1 MDKPNYAKWIREE
14 MWTLREAAYLLSDLE
29 PDLNERGKAHCLD
42 ASKTNKVFDIYN
54 SLKKARDKRS
64 LNVTDTGVVGRW
76 IGDATVD
83 PSHCIQWAL
92 KRGIELPEK
101 LRPLGTANES
111 TERTDR
117 TQLKIIGALLK
128 VLLGKQPS
136 GKAYSVLKKQESI
149 IEAVLMMYPD
159 ERGLSKR
166 TLESVFAQANKALSA
181 E

>member
-29 PDLNERGKAHCLD
+29 PDLTARGKAHCLE
-42 ASKTNKVFDIYN
+42 ASRTDKVFDIYN
-54 SLKKARDKRS
+54 SLKKARDKGS

-92 KRGIELPEK
+92 NRGIEVPEQ
-101 LRPLGTANES
+101 LRPLGTANKC
-111 TERTDR
+111 TEPTDR
-117 TQLKIIGALLK
+117 TQLKIIGALLQ

-136 GKAYSVLKKQESI
+136 GKPYSVLKKQESI
-149 IEAVLMMYPD
+149 IEAVLIMNPG
-159 ERGLSKR
+159 ERGLGRR